1 MGSLQE
7 LSAGSQLHNACLVLF
22 IFERLCHDSW
32 RAALD
37 IIFADDNQVVTG
49 LVQSIMA
56 RRVTAAATD
65 ELATGGVFWFPLPSF
80 ISENHQDVQFLT
92 SVCQGQVSLFVMKCI
107 IVSWQHVY
115 YSCVLTL

>member
-1 MGSLQE
+1 MGSVGDLNTHGH
-7 LSAGSQLHNACLVLF
+7 LDDAYFVV
-22 IFERLCHDSW
+22 ERLFHPTSCREALRIILAGDNKNL
-32 RAALD
+32 AA
-37 IIFADDNQVVTG
+37 FTR
-49 LVQSIMA
+49 SIED

-65 ELATGGVFWFPLPSF
+65 ELATGGVFSFPLPSF
-80 ISENHQDVQFLT
+80 IPEKHQDVQFLT